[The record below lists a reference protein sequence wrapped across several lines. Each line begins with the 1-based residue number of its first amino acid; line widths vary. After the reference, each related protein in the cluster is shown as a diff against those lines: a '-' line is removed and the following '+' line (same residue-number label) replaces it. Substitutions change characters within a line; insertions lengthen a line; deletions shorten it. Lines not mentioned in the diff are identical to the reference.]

1 MEQESLHRTMHSELP
16 ESNFYVWDG
25 RRERPMYKESRENY
39 KSYVPDMDEIDV
51 VGLKFGTGVI
61 SHGLMERTRKV
72 ISCIADEVNYLLRNP
87 GKSRKVFITTS
98 GAIRQGEKIIQM
110 NQKYYRD
117 LKMKDYTDSDRKRL
131 YAGIGQPGL
140 MNLYQQ
146 YFGELGII
154 VSQSIVTHTDFEDDK
169 TRSELIAKYMQYM
182 EDGFVPIINE
192 DDLRSPEEIED
203 NDNIFRDNDG
213 LHALVTTCLADTD
226 DYRDRIMSVVL
237 TDQRGIR
244 PKSYFS
250 DGRSQ
255 ETEERVIRV
264 VLDPTGLE
272 SEVAEKDGETKG
284 RGWAWSK
291 IEAHR
296 KMASSGIHGIVA
308 SGGYDRP
315 DRDSHHFRPIT
326 AAADGLC
333 VGTRFIV
340 PERYKGFSV
349 V

>member
-1 MEQESLHRTMHSELP
+1 MHLELP
-16 ESNFYVWDG
+16 ETGFYVWDG
-25 RRERPMYKESRENY
+25 RRETPMYTESRENY
-39 KSYVPDMDEIDV
+39 RLYVPDMEEIDV
-51 VGLKFGTGVI
+51 VGLKFGTSVI
-61 SHGLMERTRKV
+61 SHSRGRTRKV
-72 ISCIADEVNYLLRNP
+72 IRCIADEVKYLLRNP
-87 GKSRKVFITTS
+87 EKSRKVYIATS
-98 GAIRQGEKIIQM
+98 GAIGQGEKIMQM
-110 NQKYYRD
+110 NPKYRD
-117 LKMKDYTDSDRKRL
+117 SKMKDRSDSDRKRL

-154 VSQSIVTHTDFEDDK
+154 VAQSIVTHSDFADDK

-182 EDGFVPIINE
+182 EDGVVPIINE

-203 NDNIFRDNDG
+203 GNKIFRDNDG

-250 DGRSQ
+250 GGRSQ

-272 SEVAEKDGETKG
+272 SEVVEKDGETKG

-291 IEAHR
+291 IDAHR
-296 KMASSGIHGIVA
+296 EMASSGIHGIVA
-308 SGGYDRP
+308 SGRYDRLEL

-340 PERYKGFSV
+340 PERYKGVSV